1 MYAFSVCDSAG
12 VALAEGRAAVVLD
25 SPLPLPADPTSE
37 STP

>member
-1 MYAFSVCDSAG
+1 

-25 SPLPLPADPTSE
+25 SPLSLPHLLPHLLPVSE